1 MDCSPPG
8 PSSMGFSRQEYWSGV
23 PLQKDSNV
31 HDRGSVASPFFVVCV
46 FLVFSTFHLFFL
58 FYSLFLG
65 YWHLVFA
72 PVSVPDSV
80 RLSLLCLVAYL
91 YPTLCNPMNYSPP
104 GSSVHGDSPGKN
116 TGVGCRR
123 LEVKNFSVVH
133 ILAAWLVVLLSL
145 GNNRVFW

>member
-1 MDCSPPG
+1 MT
-8 PSSMGFSRQEYWSGV
+8 Q
-23 PLQKDSNV
+23 
-31 HDRGSVASPFFVVCV
+31 VAPFFVVCV

-116 TGVGCRR
+116 TGVG
-123 LEVKNFSVVH
+123 
-133 ILAAWLVVLLSL
+133 
-145 GNNRVFW
+145 